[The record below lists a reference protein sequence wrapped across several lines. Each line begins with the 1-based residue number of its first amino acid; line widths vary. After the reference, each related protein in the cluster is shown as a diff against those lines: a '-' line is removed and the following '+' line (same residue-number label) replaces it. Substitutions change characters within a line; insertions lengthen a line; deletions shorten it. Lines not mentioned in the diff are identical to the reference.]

1 MPNVAI
7 VGATGLVGGMLRSIL
22 RERSFPVD
30 SIRYLA
36 SPRSAGKQLPWGD
49 ADVTVEDVETAVLSG
64 VDIAI
69 FSAGATAS
77 RAHAP
82 RFVEAGAVVVDNSS
96 AWRTDPDVPLV
107 VSE

>member
-7 VGATGLVGGMLRSIL
+7 VGASGLVGGVMRTVL

-30 SIRYLA
+30 QLRLFA
-36 SPRSAGKQLPWGD
+36 SSRSAGRKLPWKG
-49 ADVTVEDVETAVLSG
+49 TELTIEDVETADLAG
-64 VDIAI
+64 IDIAI

-82 RFVEAGAVVVDNSS
+82 RFVAAGAVVVDNSS
-96 AWRTDPDVPLV
+96 AWRMDPQVPL
-107 VSE
+107 